1 MTTQILQNKTQTPIK
16 KSLMEETKWDWFYK
30 MFKTRPFYDL
40 QYLFFIL
47 RFTVF
52 RTLQTFWYTRKK

>member
-16 KSLMEETKWDWFYK
+16 KSLMEETKWLYK

-52 RTLQTFWYTRKK
+52 QTLQTFWYTRKK